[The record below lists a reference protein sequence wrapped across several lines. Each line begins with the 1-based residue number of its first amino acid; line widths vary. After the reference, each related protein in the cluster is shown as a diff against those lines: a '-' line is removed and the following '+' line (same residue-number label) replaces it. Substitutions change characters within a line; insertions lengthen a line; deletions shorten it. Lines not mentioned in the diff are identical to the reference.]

1 MKGQYKALVV
11 DDEAEA
17 CGLLQA
23 FLGKEGYAAATANSG
38 KEALEKMAGGDFDA
52 VVLDIRMQGIDGVE
66 TLKLIREGGHD
77 CVVVM
82 LTAVDDINVALE
94 CVRLGANEFL
104 RKPVVL
110 FELRHALES
119 ALEKRRLQRENR
131 DYQLHLED
139 KVREQTAALRELNA
153 EIKRTG
159 KEIVKSL
166 AKAIDARDP
175 YTETHSENVTM
186 LSLLIGR
193 EMRLSEDELES
204 LEYGALLHDIG
215 KIGIRGMVLRKPGR
229 LTDEEYGIIRKHPLI
244 GYGITV
250 DIEYLQKAHQVIRG
264 HHEKWDGTGY
274 PDGLKGE
281 QIGLLARIAAVADVF
296 DAIASDRPYRKGMPL
311 EECLGII
318 GKSGGAHFDPSVAG
332 IFLEKKI
339 YLEYM
344 REAKKP

>member
-1 MKGQYKALVV
+1 MKEQYKVLVV

-17 CGLLQA
+17 CGLLRA

-38 KEALEKMAGGDFDA
+38 YEALEKMADGAFDA
-52 VVLDIRMQGIDGVE
+52 VVLDIRMPGIDGIE
-66 TLKLIREGGHD
+66 TLKLIREGNQD
-77 CVVVM
+77 SVVIM

-94 CVRLGANEFL
+94 CIRFGANEFL
-104 RKPVVL
+104 RKPVAL

-131 DYQLHLED
+131 DYQLHLEERV
-139 KVREQTAALRELNA
+139 KEQTSMLWTLND

-159 KEIVKSL
+159 KDIVKSL

-175 YTETHSENVTM
+175 YTEMHSRNVTL
-186 LSLLIGR
+186 LSLLIGK
-193 EMRLSEDELES
+193 EMGLSENELEL

-215 KIGIRGMVLRKPGR
+215 KIGIRGIVLRKTGR
-229 LTDEEYGIIRKHPLI
+229 LTDEEYGIIKKHPLI

-250 DIEYLQKAHQVIRG
+250 DIQYLLKAHPVIRS

-274 PDGLKGE
+274 PEGLKGG
-281 QIGLLARIAAVADVF
+281 QIDPLARIAAVADVF
-296 DAIASDRPYRKGMPL
+296 DAVASNRPYRKGLPL
-311 EECLGII
+311 EECIEII
-318 GKSGGAHFDPSVAG
+318 RKGGGSHFDPTVAE
-332 IFLEKKI
+332 IFLDRKI

>member
-1 MKGQYKALVV
+1 MKEQYRVLVV

-17 CGLLQA
+17 CGLLRT
-23 FLGKEGYAAATANSG
+23 FLGKEGYAAAIANSG
-38 KEALEKMAGGDFDA
+38 NEALEKMAGGAFDA
-52 VVLDIRMQGIDGVE
+52 VVLDIRMPGIDGIE
-66 TLKLIREGGHD
+66 TLKLIREGNRD
-77 CVVVM
+77 SVVIM

-94 CVRLGANEFL
+94 CVRFGANEFL

-131 DYQLHLED
+131 DYQLHLEERV
-139 KVREQTAALRELNA
+139 KEQTSMLWTLND

-175 YTETHSENVTM
+175 YTEMHSENVTM
-186 LSLLIGR
+186 LSLLIGK
-193 EMRLSEDELES
+193 EAGLSESELES

-215 KIGIRGMVLRKPGR
+215 KIGIRGVVLRKPGR
-229 LTDEEYGIIRKHPLI
+229 LTDEEYGIIQKHPLI
-244 GYGITV
+244 GHGIVV
-250 DIEYLQKAHQVIRG
+250 DIEYLLKAHPVIRG

-274 PDGLKGE
+274 PGRLKGE
-281 QIGLLARIAAVADVF
+281 QIDRLARIAAVADVF
-296 DAIASDRPYRKGMPL
+296 DAVASDRPYRKGMPL
-311 EECLGII
+311 EECVEII
-318 GKSGGAHFDPSVAG
+318 RKSSGSHFDPAIAE

-344 REAKKP
+344 REARKP